1 MISNTFH
8 PIIHDLLGRAIE
20 YFKSAS
26 IAMPE
31 ITPPEDSDEK
41 QPTIPRIFRD
51 AFGFEGEDLQKYLN
65 DLVTITNKYFGEYG
79 RNLLSTF
86 TALLEFLRENQNTE
100 EAYKQY
106 SQKLSAVLQP
116 LIFYYDETLKNFKQI
131 GQIVS
136 RRSITYGYMIAKT
149 LEEIEKD
156 INKYSKYSENFVA
169 FDANE
174 PIHIRLVWAHLSDY
188 REALIPKISGFDNKV
203 DKIRK
208 YLSDIAQNLIGKVAL
223 HDAISDY
230 NPNNIEPLSKMISGT
245 VKDIETELA
254 KKEIGIL
261 NNYIIQHIKSF
272 AENYHSPKNQKEKT
286 IKSSDIDTYLDITF
300 IQNGFLEYEAYNAF
314 VMNGFFALP
323 RILVYS
329 QGLNEEGK
337 NISVDT
343 ELDLVAQDANYDQL
357 SRHSKKI
364 LVIEV
369 TSRSYQDDVNKKADK
384 IKNLL
389 DTQIGKYISKVIF
402 IGKSNLSLEDGDKII
417 HLSYSDLYSG
427 LRDKISNNL
436 TIRSEAL
443 T

>member
-26 IAMPE
+26 IAMPI
-31 ITPPEDSDEK
+31 ITPPQDSDEK

-51 AFGFEGEDLQKYLN
+51 VFRFEGEELQNYLN
-65 DLVTITNKYFGEYG
+65 NLVEITNTYFEEYG
-79 RNLLSTF
+79 RNLLSIF

-100 EAYKQY
+100 ETYKQY

-156 INKYSKYSENFVA
+156 INKYSENFVA

-174 PIHIRLVWAHLSDY
+174 PNHIRLVWAHLSDY

-272 AENYHSPKNQKEKT
+272 AESYHSPKNQKEKT

-337 NISVDT
+337 NISVDI

-402 IGKSNLSLEDGDKII
+402 IGKSNLSLEDRDKII
-417 HLSYSDLYSG
+417 QLSYSDLYSG
-427 LRDKISNNL
+427 LRDKISNNF